1 MPRRQHLGDRPLG
14 CLGRLAARC
23 WSNYHK
29 GMSVG
34 PGDSASYIATDHLP
48 GQLTAG
54 QLPAGH
60 IGSGQ
65 FGGAPR
71 KRRPYTDT
79 RDLTPFRRAV
89 VRTPVRGLAVDV
101 GGVVNGLIAGRIP
114 GTLAAEGGVPRL
126 GKLGGGRM
134 PGRTTKA
141 VHSAVFGSTD
151 PDRLIMLARTHPGWA
166 GVCYLMA
173 GLLEYSHGGHLRAA
187 ELLQHGLSLRNDTD
201 ANRYAAVYLACVVTR
216 VEVAE
221 RIEVPVLFSEEA
233 VFLALSH
240 SLRETGQPEA
250 ALAALAGLPP
260 SLPLALARCSLA
272 AELGHD
278 MEVVADTEGLM
289 NADDLAAALL
299 LVRARS
305 LRRMGAYS
313 AARSDLQ
320 EVLRRRKTSIALRSD
335 ALTDRALLLLDA
347 GRKTLGGRDWQRRKS
362 AQVDMVKAIRK
373 DAEMHELW
381 DREYGGTEDG

>member
-1 MPRRQHLGDRPLG
+1 
-14 CLGRLAARC
+14 
-23 WSNYHK
+23 
-29 GMSVG
+29 MSVG
-34 PGDSASYIATDHLP
+34 PGDSASYIATEHLP
-48 GQLTAG
+48 GPLTVG

-65 FGGAPR
+65 FGGSPR
-71 KRRPYTDT
+71 QRRLYTDT
-79 RDLTPFRRAV
+79 RDLTPFRKAV

-126 GKLGGGRM
+126 GRGGGRM
-134 PGRTTKA
+134 PGRITKA

-151 PDRLIMLARTHPGWA
+151 PDRLITLARTYPGWA

-187 ELLQHGLSLRNDTD
+187 ELLQHGLSLRNDAD
-201 ANRYAAVYLACVVTR
+201 ANRYAAVYLAGVITR

-240 SLRETGQPEA
+240 SLRETGQAEA

-278 MEVVADTEGLM
+278 VEVVADTEGLL

-305 LRRMGAYS
+305 LRRIGAYS

-347 GRKTLGGRDWQRRKS
+347 GRKSLGSRDWQRRKS
-362 AQVDMVKAIRK
+362 AQVDVVKAIRK

-381 DREYGGTEDG
+381 DREYGGTEDK